1 MPIAAR
7 QRGAPPALATM
18 VEAGGAGASRVA
30 RAFDD
35 ISTQAGFISA
45 ADLTEALLQASSDNE
60 DLSRT
65 EAEELAKRM
74 MSTADLDGN
83 GLIDFEEYCAVV
95 ERAGPGD

>member
-1 MPIAAR
+1 MQAVKSASVPINCGPVTLTALP
-7 QRGAPPALATM
+7 QR
-18 VEAGGAGASRVA
+18 
-30 RAFDD
+30 
-35 ISTQAGFISA
+35 FIF
-45 ADLTEALLQASSDNE
+45 LLQASSDNE